1 MNTVTYSHD
10 CGHTFLFFRRRMD
23 GKHFH
28 YEGLND
34 SEAIRAIK
42 KGEDQW
48 LLVCTLPGEGEQRN
62 RYYPVPRLR
71 EEGWANAP
79 HYTLKALERMEQLL
93 AAYDED
99 GELIQP
105 WMDSTAP
112 VSSQE
117 ARSASAGPTPA
128 PGVLQRLVRFLGR
141 S

>member
-48 LLVCTLPGEGEQRN
+48 LLVCTLPGEEGQRN

-105 WMDSTAP
+105 WMDSTP
-112 VSSQE
+112 LVSSQE
-117 ARSASAGPTPA
+117 PVSGEPVGKPRSAFFRRMAA
-128 PGVLQRLVRFLGR
+128 LLRRL
-141 S
+141 